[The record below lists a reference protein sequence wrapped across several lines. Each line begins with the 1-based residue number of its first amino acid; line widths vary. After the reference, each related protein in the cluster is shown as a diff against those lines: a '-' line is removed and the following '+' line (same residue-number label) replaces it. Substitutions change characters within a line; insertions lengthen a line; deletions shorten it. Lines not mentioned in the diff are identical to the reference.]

1 MDGKEIKSII
11 GTIYTRRPGSYGNSW
26 NYFNNCWF
34 ESLYLL
40 LSLCSEENPRSIA
53 FYDDLTCL
61 DQILNKCS
69 WWKKL
74 CESDSKFGI
83 FPKDQK
89 DHTDYPT
96 RIWRNNPGYLF
107 EYNQDCSI
115 KRKTPRYCDKI
126 KKWSEGV
133 HQQYCYNLERGINLY
148 RNHSFSMYAKYFK
161 NLAFLIS

>member
-1 MDGKEIKSII
+1 MVWISNLYICYCRYVQKRILDLLPSII
-11 GTIYTRRPGSYGNSW
+11 
-26 NYFNNCWF
+26 
-34 ESLYLL
+34 
-40 LSLCSEENPRSIA
+40 
-53 FYDDLTCL
+53 YDDLTCL

-74 CESDSKFGI
+74 CKSDSKFGI
-83 FPKDQK
+83 FPKDHK
-89 DHTDYPT
+89 DHTDYPA

-107 EYNQDCSI
+107 GYNQDCSI

-148 RNHSFSMYAKYFK
+148 RNHSFSMYAKYFR
-161 NLAFLIS
+161 NLAFLWT